1 MATVDAASRELG
13 AMIATSPATPSGPA
27 AWLSAYLGELA
38 HDAGWG
44 RTRKLEESELRAQ
57 APTADE
63 PLAGN
68 PSRLLIPGR
77 DENAECGDETG
88 PRLHRS
94 WSRSRQRATPHG
106 PGPGPAGRRCA
117 RIVVVGGGVAG
128 LETLLALRT
137 LAGER
142 LELTLVTTQKAF
154 SYRPLAAAPP
164 LGIGRAQ
171 PLPLERAAH
180 EMQATLVTDTV
191 EAVDPEHGFV
201 RSASG
206 EAIPYDALV
215 LAYGAKAVPS
225 VANAVTWDERSR
237 PYFLGGL
244 MADIDQ
250 GHVQRLAIVIPP
262 GPTRAV
268 RGYELGVVVAR
279 EASSV
284 SATVET
290 TIVAPSRSALF
301 DLGRRGA
308 KVVSAELRAA
318 GVNLVS
324 PAGAEVEPGQPPAVV
339 MHSRGPAP
347 EDASTVELPRLDTR
361 PAAAVEPGTD
371 GFIEADR
378 ILALPELRGR
388 AIAGVAA
395 DAKGFVDIDDHGRV
409 LGLDQVWA
417 AGDATGSPLKSGAAS
432 VAQAGAV
439 AADIS
444 AYFGA
449 SVEQPA
455 LDSESIEELSG
466 LPRGSFLRSWL
477 AGGTEQVPTAAPA
490 LV

>member
-1 MATVDAASRELG
+1 MATVDAASREFG
-13 AMIATSPATPSGPA
+13 AMIATSPARPSGPA
-27 AWLSAYLGELA
+27 AWFSAYLGELA

-44 RTRKLEESELRAQ
+44 RTRKLEESELRAE

-77 DENAECGDETG
+77 DENAERGGETG
-88 PRLHRS
+88 PRHHRS

-106 PGPGPAGRRCA
+106 PGPGPAGRRRA

-128 LETLLALRT
+128 LETLMALRA

-142 LELTLVTTQKAF
+142 LEVTLVSPRKVF

-164 LGIGRAQ
+164 LGIGRAH
-171 PLPLERAAH
+171 PLPLDRVAH
-180 EMQATLVTDTV
+180 EAHATLLTDTV
-191 EAVDPEHGFV
+191 EAVDAEHGFV
-201 RSASG
+201 RTASSD
-206 EAIPYDALV
+206 AIPYDALV
-215 LAYGAKAVPS
+215 LACGAKAVPA

-244 MADIDQ
+244 MADIEQ
-250 GHVQRLAIVIPP
+250 GHVPRLAIVIPP

-279 EASSV
+279 EARSM
-284 SATVET
+284 SAAVET
-290 TIVAPSRSALF
+290 TIIAPSRSPRL
-301 DLGRRGA
+301 DLGPRGA
-308 KVVSAELRAA
+308 EVVSGELRSA
-318 GVNLVS
+318 GVNLLS
-324 PAGAEVEPGQPPAVV
+324 PAGAEVEPGHPPAVV
-339 MHSRGPAP
+339 VHSRGPAP
-347 EDASTVELPRLDTR
+347 EDAATVELPRLDTL
-361 PAAAVEPGTD
+361 PIAAVEPDAD

-378 ILALPELRGR
+378 ILALPELRGC

-395 DAKGFVDIDDHGRV
+395 DTKGFVDVDEHGRV
-409 LGLDQVWA
+409 PGLDQVWA
-417 AGDATGSPLKSGAAS
+417 VGDATGSAVKSGAAS

-439 AADIS
+439 AADIAAS
-444 AYFGA
+444 YGA
-449 SVEQPA
+449 WVEQPA
-455 LDSESIEELSG
+455 LDPESIEELSG

-477 AGGTEQVPTAAPA
+477 AGETEQVTTPAPA